1 MGTPIKARDRLVA
14 IAEVQSM
21 LGVGKA
27 TIYRWIKQ
35 ADFPRALKLGT
46 QVRRW
51 RRADIEQWVASR
63 DHS

>member
-14 IAEVQSM
+14 IAEVQAM

-27 TIYRWIKQ
+27 TIYRWIEK
-35 ADFPRALKLGT
+35 ADFPKALKLGP

-51 RRADIEQWVASR
+51 RKGDIEQWVASR